1 MIERVRTILV
11 TDDERLLVI
20 KRTRPGTPTYWVL
33 PGGHVE
39 PGDADLEAALHREL
53 HEELAG
59 GAAIHALVQILDGED
74 GSDRQY
80 FYLARIRAWRFED
93 HTGPEFTDQDP
104 TRGTYE
110 LDQIPLTTDAL
121 AAIDLKPAQTADLI
135 REAAL
140 GPGLFAL
147 ADLRPSMASYLQPTN
162 CTPRR
167 SKACRPEHGHQ

>member
-1 MIERVRTILV
+1 MIERVRAILV

-59 GAAIHALVQILDGED
+59 DAAIHALVQILDGED

-80 FYLARIRAWRFED
+80 FYLRAFVPGDSRTAPARSS
-93 HTGPEFTDQDP
+93 P
-104 TRGTYE
+104 TR
-110 LDQIPLTTDAL
+110 IP
-121 AAIDLKPAQTADLI
+121 P
-135 REAAL
+135 EAPTSSTRSL
-140 GPGLFAL
+140 SRPTRS
-147 ADLRPSMASYLQPTN
+147 RPSTSSPHRPPISSVRQPSA
-162 CTPRR
+162 R
-167 SKACRPEHGHQ
+167 ACSL